1 MIGAVTSMRRNGFTL
16 IELMAVMLLM
26 ALLAGAVVMTAGSS
40 GSGPK
45 PDAERLASR
54 LAAARDSA
62 ITGAR
67 PVSFWAS
74 RSGYGFETYRAGQW
88 HPVAI
93 KPFEPVNW
101 KNGTEIETGR
111 TKGLDDGRVRL
122 TFDNLG
128 LPESPFTLQLAR
140 DGQRARIAVA
150 ANGDVS
156 VS

>member
-1 MIGAVTSMRRNGFTL
+1 MIGAPNIMRRNGFTL

-26 ALLAGAVVMTAGSS
+26 ALMAGAVMMAAGAS
-40 GSGPK
+40 GSGPL

-74 RSGYGFETYRAGQW
+74 LSGYGFETYHGGRWQSVG
-88 HPVAI
+88 I
-93 KPFEPVNW
+93 KPFEPGNW
-101 KNGTEIETGR
+101 KDGTQISTGR
-111 TKGLDDGRVRL
+111 ANGMADGRVRL

-128 LPESPFTLQLAR
+128 LPENPFTLQLQR
-140 DGQRARIAVA
+140 DGKLARIAVA
-150 ANGDVS
+150 ANGDVK
-156 VS
+156 VD

>member
-1 MIGAVTSMRRNGFTL
+1 MRRNGFTL
-16 IELMAVMLLM
+16 IELRAVMLLM
-26 ALLAGAVVMTAGSS
+26 ALIAGVVVMSTGARGQ
-40 GSGPK
+40 GPR

-74 RSGYGFETYRAGQW
+74 RSGYGFETYQGGQW
-88 HPVAI
+88 QPVAV
-93 KPFEPVNW
+93 KPFDPVDW
-101 KNGTEIETGR
+101 KDGTQIESGR
-111 TKGLDDGRVRL
+111 TRGLEDGRVRL

-128 LPESPFTLQLAR
+128 LPESPFTLQLVR
-140 DGQRARIAVA
+140 DGQQVRIAVA